1 MRALPVPVLD
11 ANSRADS
18 TGGLV
23 MVITRGTHMAT
34 PCITHTYCS
43 HSHCLPHVLFTQLY
57 GQTQ

>member
-1 MRALPVPVLD
+1 MRALPVPLLG
-11 ANSRADS
+11 ANSGVGS
-18 TGGLV
+18 TGLV
-23 MVITRGTHMAT
+23 MAITRGTHMAT